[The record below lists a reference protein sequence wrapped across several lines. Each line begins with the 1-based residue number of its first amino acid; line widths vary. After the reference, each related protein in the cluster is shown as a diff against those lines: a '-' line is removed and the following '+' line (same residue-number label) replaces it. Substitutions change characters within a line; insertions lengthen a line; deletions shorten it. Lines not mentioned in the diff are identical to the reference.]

1 MSSSQSNYS
10 HDQAS
15 NLPHQKHKGTHIY
28 QSACQKL
35 FCCEVFDR
43 SSACSPT
50 FSMRDDRGISD
61 ALPRCSLSG
70 LFSCCDS
77 APRRACSPFPLNPQ
91 LLSRPRARGGRAKRE
106 KQKEKKFK
114 KIKVW
119 ERAVSYASKRY
130 DKWIKSCFY
139 LGAVSDRRAFI
150 YKWLPLLHPAPA
162 ERLNRLRNE

>member
-15 NLPHQKHKGTHIY
+15 NLPHQKHKRTHIY

-77 APRRACSPFPLNPQ
+77 APHRACSPFPLNPQ
-91 LLSRPRARGGRAKRE
+91 LWSRPRARGGRAKRE
-106 KQKEKKFK
+106 KQKEKNK

-130 DKWIKSCFY
+130 DKWIKSCLY